1 MNEFWNETREKKL
14 YYYLYPLTVF
24 QYFGFAISAWR
35 NMFAE
40 QFFNDWIQMGKARQR
55 LRTQPKCVHNCTW
68 LWMRREGGLGSLKI
82 HAHSKSVAYFRAPQ
96 GPFATRSNEH
106 IQKFHWSACRDDDA
120 SLLPPDPPPLSCHAY
135 PWGHC
140 GVEAATSALQFGV
153 TQSKS
158 VTVCGCLSAPS
169 EQSHSLSV

>member
-1 MNEFWNETREKKL
+1 MNEFWNETREKNL

-40 QFFNDWIQMGKARQR
+40 QFFNDLILCCGRKKVANSAEMRAQLYLVMG
-55 LRTQPKCVHNCTW
+55 VGN
-68 LWMRREGGLGSLKI
+68 EVGGSLKI
-82 HAHSKSVAYFRAPQ
+82 HPHSKSVAYFRAPQ

-120 SLLPPDPPPLSCHAY
+120 SLLLPDPPPPSCHAY

-140 GVEAATSALQFGV
+140 EVEAATSALQFRV

-169 EQSHSLSV
+169 EQSPSLSV